1 MTPSEVRFEE
11 DLNEIESLNFIKL
24 SLGDVLMHIESGE
37 IYTPNT
43 NTKVNQDY
51 TNVVQNGATGTSMVK
66 GGEKDASGGEK

>member
-1 MTPSEVRFEE
+1 
-11 DLNEIESLNFIKL
+11 
-24 SLGDVLMHIESGE
+24 MHIESGE

-66 GGEKDASGGEK
+66 GGEKDAGGGEK

>member
-1 MTPSEVRFEE
+1 
-11 DLNEIESLNFIKL
+11 
-24 SLGDVLMHIESGE
+24 MHIESGE

-51 TNVVQNGATGTSMVK
+51 TNVVQNGADGTKMVK